1 MDDHALPMQ
10 DREALNR
17 LDLERCRQMERNGSA
32 RGASIV
38 GPPECAAA
46 QDRRGRVY
54 APDRVPALPLPDCA
68 LEECRC
74 RYEPARK

>member
-1 MDDHALPMQ
+1 MYDQPLPRQ
-10 DREALNR
+10 DRDALHR
-17 LDLERCRQMERNGSA
+17 LDLERCRQAERDGSG

-46 QDRRGRVY
+46 QSYRGHVY

-68 LEECRC
+68 LDECRC
-74 RYEPARK
+74 RYAPARK